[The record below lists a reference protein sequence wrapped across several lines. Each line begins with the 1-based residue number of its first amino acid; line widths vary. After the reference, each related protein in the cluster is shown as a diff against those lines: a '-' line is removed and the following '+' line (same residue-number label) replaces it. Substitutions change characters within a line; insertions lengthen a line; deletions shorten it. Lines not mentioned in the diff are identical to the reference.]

1 MIICIFGENCVGKS
15 TLAKKISEHINAQ
28 IYNGKDYLRL
38 AKNEDIAKKL
48 FMKQLQ
54 EATAGDSI
62 IYVISE
68 KEDLKLLPEGAIR
81 ILVTADLEVIKTRFA
96 TRMHGKLPAPVEKML
111 ENKHGCFDEE
121 KYDIHYKSQEDDD
134 TTVLNKILEIVHN

>member
-1 MIICIFGENCVGKS
+1 MQ
-15 TLAKKISEHINAQ
+15 KKISESINAQ

-68 KEDLKLLPEGAIR
+68 KEDLKLLPKGAIR
-81 ILVTADLEVIKTRFA
+81 ILVTADFEVIKTRFA
-96 TRMHGKLPAPVEKML
+96 IRMHGKLPAPVEMML
-111 ENKHGCFDEE
+111 EKKHGCFDEE
-121 KYDIHYKSQEDDD
+121 KYDIHYKSQENDD
-134 TTVLNKILEIVHN
+134 TIVLNQILEMDHT